1 MPPPIIVHGFFDNYA
16 QAVGKIQKEI
26 GNNFTVKFT
35 KNNTNIFCKSKEQWT
50 KVNKLLNEQQVEF
63 HTYIPAEEKTH
74 AFVLRGLDQRPTPK
88 EIAED
93 LENNYNLLA
102 DKIYEMKGTARPLYL
117 VVMDKN
123 ITIDKLEK
131 HIRIVLYTKV
141 QWERHQNNK
150 LIVQCHR
157 CQEWGHATSNCH
169 ANPKCLKCAGPH
181 LTRECEH
188 GHLNSPKCAN
198 CNGDHVANST
208 MCPIYIKKIEFINQ
222 LRQTKDTK

>member
-1 MPPPIIVHGFFDNYA
+1 M
-16 QAVGKIQKEI
+16 
-26 GNNFTVKFT
+26 
-35 KNNTNIFCKSKEQWT
+35 
-50 KVNKLLNEQQVEF
+50 EF
-63 HTYIPAEEKTH
+63 HTYTPAEEKTH

-102 DKIYEMKGTARPLYL
+102 DKIYEMKGTARPFYL
-117 VVMDKN
+117 VVMDKK

-131 HIRIVLYTKV
+131 QIRIVLYTKV

-169 ANPKCLKCAGPH
+169 ANPKSLKCAGPH

-188 GHLNSPKCAN
+188 GHLNNPKCAN
-198 CNGDHVANST
+198 CNGDHVANSIIHT
-208 MCPIYIKKIEFINQ
+208 STTAKIKP
-222 LRQTKDTK
+222 LARQTKTETTNNTGKRNANC